1 MDAQAP
7 RMMKLK
13 LKRLPHRSGSV
24 STTRL
29 IDADDEEQRKPWKE
43 ENERQKT
50 PEGVL
55 NLTKGMGELPLE

>member
-1 MDAQAP
+1 
-7 RMMKLK
+7 

-29 IDADDEEQRKPWKE
+29 IDADDEEQRKPWEE

-50 PEGVL
+50 P
-55 NLTKGMGELPLE
+55 